1 LIFSCKKNDLNTLND
16 GLMAY
21 YPLDGSAIDESGNGH
36 NGILYGTALSTDKY
50 NQPNKA
56 LSFSGNNSF
65 INLGYNFDYP
75 LRTINIWF
83 YADSIDQIARHIY
96 ISDNP
101 KLKYGFT
108 QIKIMEI
115 NGEKQI
121 RSSAGIPGGIAEG
134 SSDVVEKEW
143 YMITLVVDSN
153 ETRHYLN
160 GSLFGKFG
168 NGLITSSSGDTS
180 ALLGTSREFDRYFIG
195 KLDNVR
201 IYNRALSEAEIKK
214 LVSKNAL

>member
-1 LIFSCKKNDLNTLND
+1 
-16 GLMAY
+16 
-21 YPLDGSAIDESGNGH
+21 
-36 NGILYGTALSTDKY
+36 
-50 NQPNKA
+50 
-56 LSFSGNNSF
+56 
-65 INLGYNFDYP
+65 
-75 LRTINIWF
+75 
-83 YADSIDQIARHIY
+83 
-96 ISDNP
+96 
-101 KLKYGFT
+101 
-108 QIKIMEI
+108 
-115 NGEKQI
+115 
-121 RSSAGIPGGIAEG
+121 
-134 SSDVVEKEW
+134 
-143 YMITLVVDSN
+143 MITLVVDSN